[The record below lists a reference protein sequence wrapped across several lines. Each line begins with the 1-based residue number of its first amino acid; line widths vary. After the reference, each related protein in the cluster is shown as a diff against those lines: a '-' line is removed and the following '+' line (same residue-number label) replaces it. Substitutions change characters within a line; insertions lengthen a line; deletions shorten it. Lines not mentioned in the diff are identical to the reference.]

1 MSTPAPEPAGP
12 LDPSHPKASI
22 GPRLGPRASAR
33 PTIRAPVPPDLPS
46 PTRTL
51 DGLLGSSEA
60 VAVLDRLVTF
70 LERTSDLVGVT
81 DDQGNILYLNRSARS
96 RLGVREDSDEPITT
110 EELFPEDAF
119 DIYFDQIR
127 PRILGGD
134 VWTGYLP
141 IRGAVEPIEMWATVV
156 GETRPGGEVAWMVL
170 AARDVNDWRY
180 APEAHQRHAAYDELT
195 GLATRSLLLD
205 HLAKAQTRAARTGNE
220 VAIAFLDID
229 DMKMVN
235 HTFGNRFGDAVIVE
249 VAQRLRDAV
258 RVIDTVARVGGDQF
272 VVLFDGVADE
282 DETIALTTQI
292 QATLESAAVE
302 VDGRSINISASIGTA
317 MARDGELGDHLL
329 GRADTAMYE
338 VKADRRHQHG
348 LPAPTVGP
356 ELRTVTLKDLAVAV
370 TRRDIVPYFQRVVDA
385 SSGDTVGVQ
394 ALARWLRPS
403 GPAVDAGQFL
413 GIADGSGVSFS
424 LDLAMLRHAAAELV
438 PRPELGRLYLPVS
451 PRFLRHTGV
460 DRFVDE
466 VLAHAGLAPERL
478 SVLVPD
484 ELLETQALVIGE
496 ALATLAALGV
506 HLVLDTRPAEPLRT
520 GDGTARREG
529 TTVAEPDGRSH
540 DVASMFDEVRLA
552 PAWTAVLGRE
562 PAVVGAVVGAARA
575 RGQRVLAGGIETD
588 EQRRALVELGCE
600 RLSGLL
606 FGAPQADPG

>member
-1 MSTPAPEPAGP
+1 MSSPSSDVPRPSEPI
-12 LDPSHPKASI
+12 HPKASV
-22 GPRLGPRASAR
+22 GPRLGPRAAGR
-33 PTIRAPVPPDLPS
+33 PTVKAPTPPSLPAA
-46 PTRTL
+46 TRTL
-51 DGLLGSSEA
+51 EGLVGSSEA
-60 VAVLDRLVTF
+60 IAVLDRLVTF

-81 DDQGNILYLNRSARS
+81 DDHGNILYLNRSARS
-96 RLGVREDSDEPITT
+96 RLGVREESDEPITT
-110 EELFPEDAF
+110 AELFPQEAF

-195 GLATRSLLLD
+195 GLASRSLLLD

-282 DETIALTTQI
+282 DEVIALTTQI
-292 QATLESAAVE
+292 QATLESAGVE
-302 VDGRSINISASIGTA
+302 VDGRSINVSASIGTA
-317 MARDGELGDHLL
+317 VARDGELGDHLL

-338 VKADRRHQHG
+338 VKADRRHQQG
-348 LPAPTVGP
+348 RPSPTIGP
-356 ELRTVTLKDLAVAV
+356 DLRSVTLKHLAVAV
-370 TRRDIVPYFQRVVDA
+370 TRRDIVPFFQRVVDA
-385 SSGDTVGVQ
+385 GSGHTVGVQ
-394 ALARWLRPS
+394 ALARWLRP
-403 GPAVDAGQFL
+403 GGLAIDAGQFL
-413 GIADGSGVSFS
+413 GLADDSGVSFT
-424 LDLAMLRHAAAELV
+424 LDLAMLRQGASELAG
-438 PRPELGRLYLPVS
+438 RPDLGLLYLPVS

-466 VLAHAGLAPERL
+466 VLAHAGLPPARL
-478 SVLVPD
+478 AVLVPG
-484 ELLETQALVIGE
+484 ELLATRTLVIGD

-506 HLVLDTRPAEPLRT
+506 HLVLDSRPEVPDADALREPGAALR
-520 GDGTARREG
+520 D
-529 TTVAEPDGRSH
+529 PDGRTH

-552 PAWTAVLGRE
+552 PPWMAVLDRD
-562 PAVVGAVVGAARA
+562 PDQVAVVVAAARA
-575 RGQRVLAGGIETD
+575 QGQRVLVGGVETD
-588 EQRRALVELGCE
+588 DQRRVLTDLGCA
-600 RLSGLL
+600 RLSGHLI
-606 FGAPQADPG
+606 GAPEPTPS